1 MLGRLVGEELE
12 RIWQG
17 SDHDLKEVL
26 CQNVP
31 RGSASRTA
39 DDPAV
44 TESYGAISQQAAVH
58 PWLAADAH
66 GNKQTKKQTES

>member
-1 MLGRLVGEELE
+1 MVCFTILSITLTNERVMLGRLVGEELE

-17 SDHDLKEVL
+17 SGHDLNEVL

-31 RGSASRTA
+31 RGSVSWTA

-44 TESYGAISQQAAVH
+44 TEC
-58 PWLAADAH
+58 
-66 GNKQTKKQTES
+66 

>member
-1 MLGRLVGEELE
+1 MLSITLTKEPVMLGRLVGEELE

-17 SDHDLKEVL
+17 SGHDLNEVL

-31 RGSASRTA
+31 RGSVSWTA

-44 TESYGAISQQAAVH
+44 TER
-58 PWLAADAH
+58 
-66 GNKQTKKQTES
+66 